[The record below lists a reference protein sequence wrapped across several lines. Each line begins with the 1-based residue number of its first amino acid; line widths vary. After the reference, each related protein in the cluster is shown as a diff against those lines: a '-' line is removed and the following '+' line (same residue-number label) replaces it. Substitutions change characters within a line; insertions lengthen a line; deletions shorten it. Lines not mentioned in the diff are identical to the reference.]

1 MANKQPKIEV
11 GVCQHDEIYFRV
23 KQILP
28 QPDIE
33 FKIIRFSYPCIAIR
47 QFMSN
52 VENANVNNL
61 GNMDKNKGAGVGGIK
76 KEK

>member
-11 GVCQHDEIYFRV
+11 GVCQHDEIYFQV

-52 VENANVNNL
+52 VENANVSNL
-61 GNMDKNKGAGVGGIK
+61 GNMDKNKGEGVGGIK